1 LEKEIAMLDGLIPR
15 EPNNDQYVRYARW
28 LLWIIGGSVACA
40 FFPIFMPLHWMAAIH
55 QWLGL
60 GETPTQP
67 IFEYLARSVSGMYF
81 AHGCMVLAISTDV
94 RRFWP
99 LVRVVACLNLL
110 LGVILI
116 VIDSWAG
123 LPIFW
128 TLLEG
133 PPIIMIGAVLFYVW
147 CKA

>member
-1 LEKEIAMLDGLIPR
+1 MEKEVAMLDGLIHK

-28 LLWIIGGSVACA
+28 LLWLIGGSVACA
-40 FFPIFMPLHWMAAIH
+40 FFPIFMPLTWMDSIH

-60 GETPTQP
+60 GQAPKQP

-81 AHGCMVLAISTDV
+81 AHGFIVLAISTDM
-94 RRFWP
+94 RRYWP
-99 LVRVVACLNLL
+99 LVRMVACLNVF
-110 LGVILI
+110 LGAVLV

-133 PPIIMIGAVLFYVW
+133 PPIILVGAVLFYLW
-147 CKA
+147 YKA